1 MNASSRFHDYKD
13 RLKPEKEL
21 IIFRIVQELINNI
34 LKTQQLQFYS
44 PYTKCTWR

>member
-21 IIFRIVQELINNI
+21 VVFRIRTGTGQ
-34 LKTQQLQFYS
+34 
-44 PYTKCTWR
+44 